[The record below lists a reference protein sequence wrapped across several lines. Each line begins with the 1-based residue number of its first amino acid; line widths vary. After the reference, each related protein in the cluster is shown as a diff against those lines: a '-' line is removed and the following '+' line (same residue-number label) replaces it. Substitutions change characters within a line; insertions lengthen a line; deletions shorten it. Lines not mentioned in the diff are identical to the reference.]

1 MNVRIVVP
9 VSDKRGIDSQ
19 LSEHF
24 GRAPYFAII
33 DLDDEGHV
41 IGKGTTANISEHF
54 GGEGRPPDRILQLQ
68 PKALI
73 TYGMGPRALRIF
85 QNANVAVLRTKAN
98 TVREAI
104 TAYNNNELEELTQGC
119 QHAHPPEETKL
130 HCICSSKRGNLK
142 K

>member
-9 VSDKRGIDSQ
+9 VSDEKGIDAQ

-33 DLDDEGHV
+33 DLDDEGNV
-41 IGKGTTANISEHF
+41 IGQGTMSNTSEHF
-54 GGEGRPPDRILQLQ
+54 GGTGHPPDRIIQLQ

-85 QNANVAVLRTKAN
+85 QNAAIAVFRTNVN
-98 TVREAI
+98 TVREAVR
-104 TAYNNNELEELTQGC
+104 AYNNNELQELTKGC
-119 QHAHPPEETKL
+119 SHAQHQ
-130 HCICSSKRGNLK
+130 
-142 K
+142 

>member
-1 MNVRIVVP
+1 VKEVNVRIVVP
-9 VSDKRGIDSQ
+9 VSDEKGIDAQ

-41 IGKGTTANISEHF
+41 IGQGTISNTSEHF
-54 GGEGRPPDRILQLQ
+54 GGAGNPPDRILQLQ

-85 QNANVAVLRTKAN
+85 QNARVAVLRTNLN
-98 TVREAI
+98 TVREVV
-104 TAYNNNELEELTQGC
+104 TAYNNNELQELTQGC
-119 QHAHPPEETKL
+119 HHARHP
-130 HCICSSKRGNLK
+130 
-142 K
+142 